1 MNRFLAVVSVAG
13 SLALVACGG
22 DDAPSREEFARE
34 ADRICADFEKA
45 SDSLGSPE
53 SVAEIAPFAQK
64 ASGEIDKVI
73 KRLDELETP
82 SGEDGEKADRFIAAV
97 KADAA
102 GKIKPALAEMK
113 TAAKKKDE
121 KGVVAAAE
129 KIQKIDTSKS
139 DDLARQAG
147 ARGCAE

>member
-1 MNRFLAVVSVAG
+1 MKRLLTMGAVAG
-13 SLALVACGG
+13 SLALAACGG
-22 DDAPSREEFARE
+22 DDGPSKEEFARE

-45 SDSLGSPE
+45 SDGLGSPN
-53 SVAEIAPFAQK
+53 SVAEIGPFAEK

-73 KRLDELETP
+73 QRLDELETP
-82 SGEDGEKADRFIAAV
+82 SGDEGEKAQQFIDAV
-97 KADAA
+97 KADAQ

-113 TAAKKKDE
+113 TAAEKKDE
-121 KGVVAAAE
+121 QGVVAAAE